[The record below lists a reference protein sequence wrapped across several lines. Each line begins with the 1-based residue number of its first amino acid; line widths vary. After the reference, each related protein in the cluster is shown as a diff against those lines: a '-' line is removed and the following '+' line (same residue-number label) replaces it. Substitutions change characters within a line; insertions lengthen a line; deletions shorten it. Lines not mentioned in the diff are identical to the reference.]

1 MKKIKRTDLLAVLGF
16 VLIMLF
22 GIAYKFLMRGNSE
35 GVVPRFT
42 STEVNV
48 SSVNSVTL
56 TESYKSLSDTEITE
70 ITESE
75 TVEAFIT
82 VYICGEVNNPGI
94 YEVKSGTMLYEL
106 VEQAGGLTDKA
117 PVNNIN
123 MVFTLLSDIS
133 IYIPSS
139 DENLSSGDSYIIRPD
154 NEAFLSGNMN
164 YDDETDGGQRN
175 LVNINTA
182 DKAELMTLPGI
193 GEVTAEAIIAY
204 REVHVFEK
212 IEDVMNVSGIGEGK
226 YAQIKDYICV

>member
-1 MKKIKRTDLLAVLGF
+1 MKKLKRTDLLAVLGF

-22 GIAYKFLMRGNSE
+22 GLAYKYLLRGNSE
-35 GVVPRFT
+35 GTVPRFT
-42 STEVNV
+42 SSEVFESVAVSAVTEESTLLYESSEVSENLAV
-48 SSVNSVTL
+48 SSYV
-56 TESYKSLSDTEITE
+56 
-70 ITESE
+70 
-75 TVEAFIT
+75 T

-94 YEVKSGTMLYEL
+94 YEVNSGTMLYEL
-106 VEQAGGLTDKA
+106 IEQAGGLTDKA

-123 MVFTLLSDIS
+123 MVYTLVYDIS

-139 DENLSSGDSYIIRPD
+139 DENLSYCDSCIIRPD
-154 NEAFLSGNMN
+154 NEAFSSGDLNFGS
-164 YDDETDGGQRN
+164 ETYGGQSS

-193 GEVTAEAIIAY
+193 GDVTAEAIIAY